1 MMTNADTTDSVAT
14 GRWHVFSRQDVLGWL
29 DTTSHGLS
37 DHEAGRRAVRDGR
50 NELPTTEATS
60 ALAVLLRQF
69 VSPLIGILVLCFG
82 VTLVLREWVD
92 ATAILVILL
101 LNAGIGFWQERK
113 AETAVRALQQLSAP
127 VCRVLRDGQE
137 RELPAAGLV
146 RGDVVLLESGERV
159 PADLRLLEVNGL
171 QVDESMLTGEVLPVT
186 KQVSRL
192 PPHTPAGDR
201 TNIVFS
207 GTLVASGRGRG
218 AVVGIGTG
226 TELGMLNELVQG
238 PAGPSPLQA
247 LTHTLERRIGV
258 IVALAAG
265 GIFVAGLILGYGASE
280 MFRTAVALA
289 VASIPESLPIVLTV
303 AMSLGVA
310 RMARH
315 NAIVRS
321 LPAVE
326 TLGSTT
332 VIGSDKT
339 GTLTRNEMT
348 VEVVWTASST
358 LDLRNA
364 TGIAPQPGPAARL
377 ALRAG
382 ALSNEAVRAPAGTV
396 TAAGDA
402 LDLTGDAVDVA
413 MLRAAVELGAA
424 TLDERDE
431 PWVAHTPYEPELR
444 LSQTVRTGAD
454 GLRVL
459 YVKGSPD
466 VLAGLSVAQATDD
479 GESPFDPAA
488 VEAANSEL
496 AGQGMRV
503 LATAMRRLDPAQPV
517 QRPLPP
523 PTGLT
528 FLGLEAMEDP
538 PRAGVA
544 EAVADCRRAGIT
556 VVMITGDHPAT
567 AASIASRLGLGTGMH
582 PVTGGEMDDVDDH
595 VLAARLRKSG
605 VAARVSPQDK
615 LRIVRILQAEDE
627 VVAVTGDGVNDAPAL
642 RAASIGVAMGRSG
655 TAVAREAAD
664 IVLTDDNFVTIVD
677 AVKQGRVTFNAIR
690 KATFF
695 LLATGLALLLSVS
708 ANLLAEQPLLFLP
721 VQLLFVNVVT
731 NGIQDIALAFE
742 PPEGDEL
749 QRPPRARGEGLLS
762 GTLWLRT
769 ALAGAWMA
777 GTILVSFRWALD
789 QGYTEEHARTIALTL
804 FVMLNFWLVLS
815 ARAENRS
822 LFALNPFGNRPLLG
836 SALGALALYF
846 VATQWTA
853 TGELLGLV
861 PLSASEWVVCWL
873 LGATVLLIVEL
884 DKFVHWRAR
893 VRAGRGRV
901 DTTSE
906 QLQRDGDQQNDHRR
920 DAGASTT
927 TPAAPAPTPGPGS
940 LSVGR

>member
-1 MMTNADTTDSVAT
+1 MTTAARDTADPLPAV
-14 GRWHVFSRQDVLGWL
+14 RWHVLSRQDVLGTL
-29 DTTSHGLS
+29 DSTPQGLT
-37 DHEAGRRAVRDGR
+37 DHAAARRAERDGR
-50 NELPTTEATS
+50 NELPVSEATP
-60 ALAVLLRQF
+60 AWRILARQF

-92 ATAILVILL
+92 AVAILVILL

-137 RELPAAGLV
+137 RELPAVELV
-146 RGDVVLLESGERV
+146 PGDVVLLESGERV

-186 KQVSRL
+186 KQVNRL
-192 PPHTPAGDR
+192 PPHTQAGDR
-201 TNIVFS
+201 TNLAFS
-207 GTLVASGRGRG
+207 GTLVTTGRGRG
-218 AVVGIGTG
+218 VVVGTGTR
-226 TELGMLNELVQG
+226 TELGMINELVQG
-238 PAGPSPLQA
+238 PAGQTPLQL

-258 IVALAAG
+258 IVAAAAG
-265 GIFVAGLILGYGASE
+265 GLFVAGLILGYGASE

-348 VEVVWTASST
+348 VEVVWTASGT
-358 LDLRNA
+358 LDLRDRTPPA
-364 TGIAPQPGPAARL
+364 SVGRAARET
-377 ALRAG
+377 LRAG
-382 ALSNEAVRAPAGTV
+382 ALTNEAAAAPSGTV
-396 TAAGDA
+396 TPAGDP
-402 LDLTGDAVDVA
+402 LDFTGDAVDVA
-413 MLRAAVELGAA
+413 MLRAAVRLGAA
-424 TLDERDE
+424 TVAERDAR
-431 PWVAHTPYEPELR
+431 WLAHTPYEPELR
-444 LSQTVRTGAD
+444 LSQTVRTTAD
-454 GLRVL
+454 GPRVL

-466 VLAGLSVAQATDD
+466 VLAGLSVTQAADD
-479 GESPFDPAA
+479 GDRAFDAAA
-488 VEAANSEL
+488 VESANSRL
-496 AGQGMRV
+496 AEQGMRV
-503 LATAMRRLDPAQPV
+503 LATAMRVLGPDEPV
-517 QRPLPP
+517 ERPLPP

-538 PRAGVA
+538 PRPGVA
-544 EAVADCRRAGIT
+544 EAVADCRQAGIT

-567 AASIASRLGLGTGMH
+567 AASIAARLGLGSGLH
-582 PVTGGEMDDVDDH
+582 PVTGAEMEDIDDH

-642 RAASIGVAMGRSG
+642 KAASIGVAMGRSG

-695 LLATGLALLLSVS
+695 LLASGLASLLSVS

-731 NGIQDIALAFE
+731 NGLQDIALAFE

-749 QRPPRARGEGLLS
+749 DRPPRARREGLLS
-762 GTLWLRT
+762 GALWLRT

-777 GTILVSFRWALD
+777 GTILVSFRWGLD

-822 LFALNPFGNRPLLG
+822 LFTMNPFGNRPLLG
-836 SALGALALYF
+836 SAVGALVLYV
-846 VATQWTA
+846 VATQWSA
-853 TGELLGLV
+853 TDEVLGLV
-861 PLSASEWVVCWL
+861 PLSAEEWLGCWL
-873 LGATVLLIVEL
+873 LGASVLAVVEL
-884 DKFVHWRAR
+884 DKFVHRLF
-893 VRAGRGRV
+893 GHSGPE
-901 DTTSE
+901 TS
-906 QLQRDGDQQNDHRR
+906 
-920 DAGASTT
+920 
-927 TPAAPAPTPGPGS
+927 
-940 LSVGR
+940 